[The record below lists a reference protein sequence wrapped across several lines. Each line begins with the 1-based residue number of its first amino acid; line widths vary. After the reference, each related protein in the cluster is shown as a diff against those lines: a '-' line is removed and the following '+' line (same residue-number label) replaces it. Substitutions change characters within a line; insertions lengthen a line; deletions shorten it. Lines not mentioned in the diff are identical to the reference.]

1 MGTNAVLDYFYGKEA
16 DQFSFFTVPKILFTD
31 DKYKGLP
38 CEAKMLYGMMLDRM
52 SLSIENQW
60 FDEQKRAFI
69 KISTEYITENLG
81 CGRNKALSFMKLL
94 EEYGLIE
101 RVKHGQGKAS
111 TIYVKKFIRQEIH
124 EQIEEDDAEKS
135 QNQTSEKKIAVS
147 EVSNLNIKK
156 FKNQTSRSLESKHQ
170 EVYFQDPNNTNINN
184 TEINHTES
192 NHIVSGTGEHDTMG
206 YECDED
212 VQIQAYS
219 TLIKNNVAYRDLVL
233 VHPED
238 KQLIDGIMDLILETV
253 LCDSEKILV
262 ASNWYSAELVKS
274 KLLKL
279 NYSHMEYVLHCF
291 KQNTT
296 KVKNIRKYMLAV
308 LFNAPTTIDSYY
320 MAEVNNGF
328 ADSVC

>member
-156 FKNQTSRSLESKHQ
+156 FKNQTSRSLESKH
-170 EVYFQDPNNTNINN
+170 
-184 TEINHTES
+184 
-192 NHIVSGTGEHDTMG
+192 
-206 YECDED
+206 
-212 VQIQAYS
+212 
-219 TLIKNNVAYRDLVL
+219 
-233 VHPED
+233 
-238 KQLIDGIMDLILETV
+238 
-253 LCDSEKILV
+253 
-262 ASNWYSAELVKS
+262 
-274 KLLKL
+274 
-279 NYSHMEYVLHCF
+279 
-291 KQNTT
+291 
-296 KVKNIRKYMLAV
+296 
-308 LFNAPTTIDSYY
+308 
-320 MAEVNNGF
+320 
-328 ADSVC
+328 

>member
-1 MGTNAVLDYFYGKEA
+1 
-16 DQFSFFTVPKILFTD
+16 
-31 DKYKGLP
+31 
-38 CEAKMLYGMMLDRM
+38 
-52 SLSIENQW
+52 
-60 FDEQKRAFI
+60 
-69 KISTEYITENLG
+69 
-81 CGRNKALSFMKLL
+81 MKLL

-111 TIYVKKFIRQEIH
+111 TIYVKKFIRQEIR

-219 TLIKNNVAYRDLVL
+219 TLIKNNVAYRIWFWFIQ
-233 VHPED
+233 
-238 KQLIDGIMDLILETV
+238 KT
-253 LCDSEKILV
+253 S
-262 ASNWYSAELVKS
+262 S
-274 KLLKL
+274 
-279 NYSHMEYVLHCF
+279 
-291 KQNTT
+291 
-296 KVKNIRKYMLAV
+296 
-308 LFNAPTTIDSYY
+308 
-320 MAEVNNGF
+320 
-328 ADSVC
+328 

>member
-147 EVSNLNIKK
+147 EVTNLNIKK

-184 TEINHTES
+184 TEIHRKR
-192 NHIVSGTGEHDTMG
+192 
-206 YECDED
+206 
-212 VQIQAYS
+212 S
-219 TLIKNNVAYRDLVL
+219 TAF
-233 VHPED
+233 
-238 KQLIDGIMDLILETV
+238 IDGKRKAEISGCACERYDFL
-253 LCDSEKILV
+253 LCG
-262 ASNWYSAELVKS
+262 
-274 KLLKL
+274 
-279 NYSHMEYVLHCF
+279 
-291 KQNTT
+291 
-296 KVKNIRKYMLAV
+296 R
-308 LFNAPTTIDSYY
+308 
-320 MAEVNNGF
+320 
-328 ADSVC
+328 